1 MARYRYMARDY
12 TGKSVEAVLEAP
24 SEDALDRLLSEQGMT
39 LIAANPVGEGSRG
52 ASRSLSSLSSMSFD
66 FTPAPRLSQKELVL
80 FTMELGTSYR
90 AGLPI
95 LGTLED
101 MAKTSESAAIRRIS
115 AGVADRVRGG
125 DPLAEAMRAYPKAF
139 PTLYVELV
147 TSAEES
153 GQLDRVLTD
162 LVRFLEWQRVIKGQL
177 VSATTY
183 PAALFTASILLVVVL
198 SVFVFPKFLE
208 NFSNMGAELPLP
220 TRVLMQIDELAQA
233 WGKTVLGGLVGFV
246 VVFLAIRNHP
256 PVRWQLDMAKL
267 KIPAIG
273 PLLTKVLMSRFSHNL
288 AMMLASGLEFSQSLR
303 ICEKIMG
310 NVVLGKL
317 VSDARAAIEQGEALS
332 DAMARGGHIPS
343 LVRRMLKLG
352 ESTGKME
359 ETLEHVSK
367 YYDDEVPQAIKSTFA
382 VIQPAML
389 VFMAGIVLFMAAAV
403 FMPIYQMLELLGG
416 E

>member
-12 TGKSVEAVLEAP
+12 AGKSVEAVLEAP
-24 SEDALDRLLSEQGMT
+24 NEDALERLLTQQGMT
-39 LIAANPVGEGSRG
+39 LVAANEVGAKGG
-52 ASRSLSSLSSMSFD
+52 AASKSLNLNLSFSFAPSPSL
-66 FTPAPRLSQKELVL
+66 TQKELVL

-101 MAKTSESAAIRRIS
+101 MANTAEAAAIRKVS

-125 DPLAEAMRAYPKAF
+125 DSLADSMRAYPKAF

-147 TSAEES
+147 TAAEQS
-153 GQLDRVLTD
+153 GQLDRVLDD
-162 LVRFLEWQRVIKGQL
+162 LVRFLEWQRVIKGQ
-177 VSATTY
+177 VKSATTY
-183 PAALFTASILLVVVL
+183 PAALLGVTVTVVVVL
-198 SVFVFPKFLE
+198 TVFVFPKFLE
-208 NFSNMGAELPLP
+208 SFSGMGAELPLP
-220 TRVLMQIDELAQA
+220 TRILMRIDELAKAYGQMA
-233 WGKTVLGGLVGFV
+233 VGTLFGIV
-246 VVFLAIRNHP
+246 ALYFAIRNHP
-256 PVRWQLDMAKL
+256 PVRWQIDMAKL
-267 KIPAIG
+267 KMPAIG
-273 PLLTKVLMSRFSHNL
+273 KLLTKVLMSRFSHNL

-317 VSDARAAIEQGEALS
+317 VQDARVAIEQGEALS
-332 DAMARGGHIPS
+332 DAMARGGYIPS

-367 YYDDEVPQAIKSTFA
+367 YYDDEVPEAIKSTFA
-382 VIQPAML
+382 VIQPVML
-389 VFMAGIVLFMAAAV
+389 IFMAGIVLFMAAAV

-416 E
+416 D

>member
-12 TGKSVEAVLEAP
+12 AGKSVEAVLEAP
-24 SEDALDRLLSEQGMT
+24 NEDALERLLTQQGMT
-39 LIAANPVGEGSRG
+39 LVAANEVGAKGG
-52 ASRSLSSLSSMSFD
+52 AASKSLNLNLSFSFAPSPSL
-66 FTPAPRLSQKELVL
+66 TQKELVL

-101 MAKTSESAAIRRIS
+101 MANTAEAAAIRKVS

-125 DPLAEAMRAYPKAF
+125 DSLADSMRAYPKAF

-147 TSAEES
+147 TAAEQS
-153 GQLDRVLTD
+153 GQLDRVLDD
-162 LVRFLEWQRVIKGQL
+162 LVRFLEWQRVIKGQ
-177 VSATTY
+177 VKSATTY
-183 PAALFTASILLVVVL
+183 PAALLGVTVTVVVVL
-198 SVFVFPKFLE
+198 TVFVFPKFLE
-208 NFSNMGAELPLP
+208 SFSGMGAELPLP
-220 TRVLMQIDELAQA
+220 TRILMRIDELAKAYGQMA
-233 WGKTVLGGLVGFV
+233 VGTLFGIV
-246 VVFLAIRNHP
+246 ALYFAIRNHP
-256 PVRWQLDMAKL
+256 PVRWQIDMAKL
-267 KIPAIG
+267 KMPAIG
-273 PLLTKVLMSRFSHNL
+273 KLLTKVLMSRFSHNL

-317 VSDARAAIEQGEALS
+317 VQDARMAIEQGEALS
-332 DAMARGGHIPS
+332 DAMARGGYIPS

-367 YYDDEVPQAIKSTFA
+367 YYDDEVPEAIKSTFA
-382 VIQPAML
+382 VIQPVML
-389 VFMAGIVLFMAAAV
+389 IFMAGIVLFMAAAV

-416 E
+416 D